1 MSMLR
6 QQSERIEFNLR
17 AAGFQIDPLTIL
29 TIVTALIQL
38 YKACGLSPSI
48 AARRAAHPKLLDR
61 LVARRQVRKH
71 APGQDEEAI
80 LAAVLDAGTALTTSE
95 VKEMYAEAS
104 SEGGPSEEG
113 GVAPYVP

>member
-1 MSMLR
+1 MGQLQ
-6 QQSERIEFNLR
+6 QQSERVGFNLR

-29 TIVTALIQL
+29 AVITALVQL
-38 YKACGLSPSI
+38 FKGCGLSPSI

-61 LVARRQVRKH
+61 LVARRMVRKH

-80 LAAVLDAGTALTTSE
+80 LAAVLDAGAVLTTKE
-95 VKEMYAEAS
+95 VKEMFAECGAES
-104 SEGGPSEEG
+104 GEAG